1 MGRSGFGPQESFNP
15 SLVDMPVPASP
26 DTEKAILGAC
36 LDSAVEFAGIHTQL
50 SVEDFH
56 SQVHRETYQTMRDLY
71 DSGRPTDLISVAV
84 EMTAANTGGPG
95 ILSYLT
101 GISKGTAELVPG
113 VADHW
118 CHILRDKSQRRR
130 IIAYTNEIQRRCFD
144 ETQDIPEILAN
155 SERQLAI
162 INSHEYVELD
172 LQLPR
177 EIIEEYGGIE
187 NFIDPQTSVPLST
200 PWRNINWQLG
210 GGYRQGELVILAAR
224 PSVGKSTKAMQLA
237 AHWAFEGYGVAVFP
251 LEMKAR
257 QILLRALASRARVD
271 GMAMRRPGDLNQA
284 ERISLLNAAGDFVD
298 LETLW
303 ISKKHSAT
311 VGSIEAALR
320 KLKSSGNRLD
330 VVVIDYL
337 QLIQS
342 VGRFEN
348 RVQEISAMTRALKL
362 LAMELGI
369 TIYLLSQLSRGPE
382 KNRQA
387 PTLTDLR
394 ESGSIEQDA
403 DIVEFLHWPEKEK
416 ELEYEI
422 RNILNILAKQREGPL
437 GTTQMAYHARHF
449 YFEEARLAA

>member
-1 MGRSGFGPQESFNP
+1 MGRTGFSPHAEVNP
-15 SLVDMPVPASP
+15 ALNEIAVPASP
-26 DTEKAILGAC
+26 ETERYLLGAC
-36 LDSAVEFAGIHTQL
+36 LDETVEFSGIHTQL
-50 SVEDFH
+50 SVDDFH
-56 SQVHRETYQTMRDLY
+56 SPIHRDVYQAMVKLY
-71 DSGRPTDLISVAV
+71 ESGRPTDLVSVAMEV
-84 EMTAANTGGPG
+84 NSSNKGGPR
-95 ILSYLT
+95 ILGYLSE
-101 GISKGTAELVPG
+101 ISGGSSLAPG
-113 VADHW
+113 VADNW
-118 CHILRDKSQRRR
+118 CNILRDKAQRRR
-130 IIAYTNEIQRRCFD
+130 ILAYVNEIQAHCLD
-144 ETQDIPEILAN
+144 ETQDIPAILAN

-177 EIIEEYGGIE
+177 EIIKEYGGIQ
-187 NFIDPQTSVPLST
+187 NFIDPETSTALPT
-200 PWRNINWQLG
+200 PWVNISWQLG

-237 AHWAFEGYGVAVFP
+237 AHWAFQGFGVAVFP

-257 QILLRALASRARVD
+257 QILLRALSSRAGVD
-271 GMAMRRPGDLNQA
+271 GMAMRRPGDLNEA
-284 ERISLLNAAGDFVD
+284 ERISLLNAAGQFEE

-303 ISKKHSAT
+303 ISRKHTAT

-320 KLKSSGNRLD
+320 KLKSAGHRLD

-342 VGRFEN
+342 VGKFEN

-362 LAMELGI
+362 LAMELGV
-369 TIYLLSQLSRGPE
+369 TIYLLSQLSRSPE

-416 ELEYEI
+416 ELAFEI
-422 RNILNILAKQREGPL
+422 RNIQNILAKQREGPL
-437 GTTQMAYHARHF
+437 GTTEMAYHARYF
-449 YFEEARLAA
+449 WFEEAKVAA